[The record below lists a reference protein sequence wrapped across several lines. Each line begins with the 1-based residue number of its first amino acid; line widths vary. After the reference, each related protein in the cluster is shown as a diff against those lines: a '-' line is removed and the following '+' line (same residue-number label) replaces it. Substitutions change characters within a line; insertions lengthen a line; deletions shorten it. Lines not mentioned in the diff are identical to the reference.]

1 MNAWKY
7 AVLFTFFA
15 CAAPALRGE
24 EDPWADRSNVAL
36 SFLGAEALIRDGSG
50 VEHEAGVL
58 INGLTSDESAVQF
71 RFIPAEIIVTLPSL
85 TSVEAVRLF
94 PG

>member
-7 AVLFTFFA
+7 AIVFTFFV
-15 CAAPALRGE
+15 CAAPVLGVEA
-24 EDPWADRSNVAL
+24 DPWADRSNVAL
-36 SFLGAEALIRDGSG
+36 SVLGAEAFIRDDSG
-50 VEHEAGVL
+50 TEHEAGAL

-85 TSVEAVRLF
+85 TSVEAARLF